1 MALHGLQKMKFVLS
15 LSHFVYDIINLKE
28 FQGAGDIQLAEF
40 QGASDIQ
47 LAENLPH
54 TYETVCSIPNTNT
67 YKQAKAKRGWRERWL
82 SH

>member
-1 MALHGLQKMKFVLS
+1 MKFVLS
-15 LSHFVYDIINLKE
+15 LSHFVYDIINLK
-28 FQGAGDIQLAEF
+28 EF

-67 YKQAKAKRGWRERWL
+67 YKQAKTKTREMV